1 MNLLA
6 ITPPVYTTSDRTD
19 SQEVL
24 IIILA
29 CLLFIFLMVFI
40 ISICGTKS
48 SIEEKSED
56 GTVHTVTRTKRHPIL
71 AVVSIVL
78 VIVVGLI
85 LFKQCENA
93 KSPNNNVSDSTP
105 QLLTRSARDSDIS
118 VSYDEESMWN
128 RRYKITPNV
137 DIADLEITF
146 IYLDKNRNELC
157 SIVKTIG
164 NVTEDTE
171 YSVTIMSSEITFS
184 DLLSISYWRAAVTG
198 GNVSYFA

>member
-1 MNLLA
+1 
-6 ITPPVYTTSDRTD
+6 
-19 SQEVL
+19 
-24 IIILA
+24 
-29 CLLFIFLMVFI
+29 
-40 ISICGTKS
+40 
-48 SIEEKSED
+48 
-56 GTVHTVTRTKRHPIL
+56 
-71 AVVSIVL
+71 
-78 VIVVGLI
+78 
-85 LFKQCENA
+85 
-93 KSPNNNVSDSTP
+93 
-105 QLLTRSARDSDIS
+105 
-118 VSYDEESMWN
+118 MWN

>member
-1 MNLLA
+1 MKNLL
-6 ITPPVYTTSDRTD
+6 ITPPVSTTSDQNN
-19 SQEVL
+19 SQDVL

-29 CLLFIFLMVFI
+29 FILLFLLIVFI
-40 ISICGTKS
+40 IAVCGTKS
-48 SIEEKSED
+48 SYEEKSED

-71 AVVSIVL
+71 AIVSIVL

-171 YSVTIMSSEITFS
+171 YSVTIMSSEFTFS